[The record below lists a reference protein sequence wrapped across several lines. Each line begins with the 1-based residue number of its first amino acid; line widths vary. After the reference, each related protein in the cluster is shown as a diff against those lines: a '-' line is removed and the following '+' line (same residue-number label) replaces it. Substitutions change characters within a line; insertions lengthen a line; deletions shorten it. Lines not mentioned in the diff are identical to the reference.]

1 MQTALVDSSIDR
13 NNIQT
18 KQFTD
23 QASAQ
28 FKKKLQW
35 KLNILLAA
43 LECNVTILYMDAD
56 IVLLKDPFPYLN
68 SIQRVHFL
76 AQKDITVCSGFMYL
90 YPHNKTMQMID
101 VARRIRN
108 RVNGGDQGA
117 ILNVVS
123 QMRIRHQLLRS
134 DLFMSGEFF
143 FSEYNYYWDKISIF
157 VI

>member
-1 MQTALVDSSIDR
+1 
-13 NNIQT
+13 
-18 KQFTD
+18 
-23 QASAQ
+23 
-28 FKKKLQW
+28 
-35 KLNILLAA
+35 
-43 LECNVTILYMDAD
+43 MDAD

-68 SIQRVHFL
+68 SIRGVHFL
-76 AQKDITVCSGFMYL
+76 AQRDITVCSGFMYL

-134 DLFMSGEFF
+134 DLFMSGELF
-143 FSEYNYYWDKISIF
+143 FSEYNYYWDKISIIHLI
-157 VI
+157 VMG